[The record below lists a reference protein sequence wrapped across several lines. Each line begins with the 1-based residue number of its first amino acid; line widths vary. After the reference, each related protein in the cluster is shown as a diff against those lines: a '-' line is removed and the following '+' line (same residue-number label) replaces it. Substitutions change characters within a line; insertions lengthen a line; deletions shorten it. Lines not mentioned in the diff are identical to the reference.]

1 MSATT
6 HTGPE
11 RLELPI
17 TGMTCA
23 SCAARVEKRLN
34 RLEGVEASVNYAT
47 ETASVAFD
55 PALTPPAGLVEAVEG
70 AGYGARLP
78 APPSEGAEPAGLLAI
93 VNVVAYLLGTCTDV
107 DDAKVAMEK
116 VTVWPYVFGPFGFAP
131 PAHVVLHD
139 RCGASAVVEWRD
151 GRMEIVD
158 NPIGT
163 ASAAF
168 NVGMREAYGEVV
180 CLFSSHGVADP
191 DYVSRSVAA
200 LHRSGAA
207 GVGGSYRHEGL
218 DPVSNAIGAA
228 MVSRVGMASPHRFA
242 DTPRDVDTIS
252 HPAYWR
258 DAMLDVGGFDE
269 RLMRNS
275 DYEFNFR
282 MREAGHRLHFDPAVG
297 SVYRP
302 RPNLNSLFRQFW
314 YYGKWKAMVAE
325 QHPASLRPRHLV
337 APAAAAGAAIT
348 PLLLL
353 DPRARRL
360 AGVVWAAY
368 GAVIAFGV
376 ASVDRKEREVS
387 VPALAAAFPVMHMA
401 WAAGFIRSVLSRVLG
416 GKQG

>member
-1 MSATT
+1 MAVTDHVDAPVGPSSAVRREARPTEPIVT
-6 HTGPE
+6 VAVPMLNESRYILACLDSFAVQDYPLDLLDVMVIDGGSE
-11 RLELPI
+11 DGCRL
-17 TGMTCA
+17 
-23 SCAARVEKRLN
+23 V
-34 RLEGVEASVNYAT
+34 VEAYA
-47 ETASVAFD
+47 
-55 PALTPPAGLVEAVEG
+55 
-70 AGYGARLP
+70 
-78 APPSEGAEPAGLLAI
+78 
-93 VNVVAYLLGTCTDV
+93 
-107 DDAKVAMEK
+107 
-116 VTVWPYVFGPFGFAP
+116 
-131 PAHVVLHD
+131 D
-139 RCGASAVVEWRD
+139 RHPWVR
-151 GRMEIVD
+151 IVD
-158 NPIGT
+158 NPTGT

-269 RLMRNS
+269 RLLRNS

-360 AGVVWAAY
+360 AGVVWTAY

-401 WAAGFIRSVLSRVLG
+401 WGAGFIRSVLSRALG
-416 GKQG
+416 GKQR

>member
-1 MSATT
+1 MAVTDQAVAPTAPRSAENRGDRPAEPVVTVALPMLNEAKYIVACLDSFAAQDYPL
-6 HTGPE
+6 HLLDVMVIDGGSE
-11 RLELPI
+11 DGCRL
-17 TGMTCA
+17 
-23 SCAARVEKRLN
+23 V
-34 RLEGVEASVNYAT
+34 VEAYA
-47 ETASVAFD
+47 
-55 PALTPPAGLVEAVEG
+55 
-70 AGYGARLP
+70 
-78 APPSEGAEPAGLLAI
+78 
-93 VNVVAYLLGTCTDV
+93 
-107 DDAKVAMEK
+107 
-116 VTVWPYVFGPFGFAP
+116 
-131 PAHVVLHD
+131 D
-139 RCGASAVVEWRD
+139 RHPWVR
-151 GRMEIVD
+151 IVD

-168 NVGMREAYGEVV
+168 NVGMREANGEVV

-218 DPVSNAIGAA
+218 DAVSNAIGAA

-258 DAMLDVGGFDE
+258 DAMLDVGGFDQG
-269 RLMRNS
+269 LMRNS

-282 MREAGHRLHFDPAVG
+282 MREAGHRLHFDPAIG

-314 YYGKWKAMVAE
+314 YYGKWKARVAE
-325 QHPASLRPRHLV
+325 RHPASLRPRHLV
-337 APAAAAGAAIT
+337 APAAAAGALMT
-348 PLLLL
+348 PLLL
-353 DPRARRL
+353 ANRRTRGIVGL
-360 AGVVWAAY
+360 AWAAY
-368 GAVIAFGV
+368 TAVIAFGV

-401 WAAGFIRSVLSRVLG
+401 WGAGFIKSVVERILG
-416 GKQG
+416 GKQQ